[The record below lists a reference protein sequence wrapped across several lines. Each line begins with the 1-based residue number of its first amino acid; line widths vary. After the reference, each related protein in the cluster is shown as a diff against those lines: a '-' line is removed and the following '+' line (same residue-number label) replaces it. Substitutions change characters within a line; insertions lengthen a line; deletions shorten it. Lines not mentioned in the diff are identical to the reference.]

1 VADKNKITVE
11 LRLRDL
17 ATKELKEFEQNA
29 TRSGRR
35 GKEAFSKVDTA
46 AGKLAKRLGAVAVAF
61 VGIQSAIRG
70 IRAAVTAGF
79 GFVELAG
86 DVEESRSKFEELFS
100 GQLPEANAQLELLA
114 TNLGRSQST
123 LQNAASDLQALILPL
138 GFSAEEAAGLSFE
151 ITRLSQDVESFRNVK
166 FEDVLRDIRSGL
178 VGQSEPLLKYG
189 ADIREAAVQ
198 QKALELGLADT
209 AKELTQQDKI
219 VARLSIIY
227 AAFDKDL
234 GDVQRTSDSYANS
247 LRALR
252 ESTKDVRIELGQNL
266 IKEIKGAIVEL
277 GGAAEVTNDYRFV
290 ATAASFVTAGFI
302 RAVVSLIKAGRQL
315 ADSFGGSDGTVGSL
329 KRVGTAVAV
338 LSGAFQV
345 LVETIVFLGRTAKN
359 NFEIIARLASKNF
372 RTIAVGLDVLIN
384 AFNTLAGSTEV
395 SNLAANFKE
404 TGSVLEIVADGVKA
418 NAEAV
423 KDFGIGIARAGIE
436 TAKLKE
442 GFDNISTAFGKLIK
456 DSNLDRLIPGL
467 PEFGGALDAALNR
480 AVSQAKKSLT
490 ALDKSIEETAGAFA
504 KATEFAGAFIDKIT
518 SVVAQEIKFASA
530 TAGAKDAFTAFGESL
545 SEFNLARGA
554 TQAVFQTITRGL
566 ADVTDALIAG
576 ESSFSEFARGVARS
590 IGSIIAQFYI
600 LRALRDG
607 LGFSAG
613 GLFSGFGFGDSITG
627 LANGGVMQGQMS
639 NSLPINGYANGGI
652 ANSPQMAIFGE
663 GRGAEAFVPLPDGK
677 NIPVKMEGG
686 GQGVTVNITVPSL
699 DPKTAAEVIQANLP
713 TITSGVANAILSGQD
728 RKLVQAVGRG

>member
-1 VADKNKITVE
+1 MADKNKITVE

-17 ATKELKEFEQNA
+17 ATKELKEFERNA
-29 TRSGRR
+29 QRSGRK
-35 GKEAFSKVDTA
+35 GKEAFNKVDTS
-46 AGKLAKRLGAVAVAF
+46 AGRLVKRLGAVAVAF

-86 DVEESRSKFEELFS
+86 DAEEARSKFEELFS

-123 LQNAASDLQALILPL
+123 LQNAASDLQALIQPL
-138 GFSAEEAAGLSFE
+138 GFSAEGAAGLSFE
-151 ITRLSQDVESFRNVK
+151 ITRLSQDVESFRNVE
-166 FEDVLRDIRSGL
+166 FADVLRDIRSGL

-227 AAFDKDL
+227 AAFDKDI

-247 LRALR
+247 LRSLR
-252 ESTKDVRIELGQNL
+252 EGIKDVQLELGQGL
-266 IKEIKGAIVEL
+266 IVELKKAIVEL

-290 ATAASFVTAGFI
+290 ATASAFATTGFI
-302 RAVVSLIKAGRQL
+302 RAVVALIEGARQL
-315 ADSFGGSDGTVGSL
+315 AKAFGGTQGTVGAL
-329 KRVGTAVAV
+329 KRLGLAVV
-338 LSGAFQV
+338 LLTGAFEV
-345 LVETIVFLGRTAKN
+345 LVEAIVFLGKTAKN
-359 NFEIIARLASKNF
+359 NFTLLARLATRNF
-372 RTIAVGLDVLIN
+372 KSIAAGLDILIN
-384 AFNTLAGSTEV
+384 AFNKLSGSTET
-395 SNLAANFKE
+395 SRLAANFKE
-404 TGSVLEIVADGVKA
+404 TGSVLSIVADSVKA

-423 KDFGIGIARAGIE
+423 KDFGIGIAQAGIRA
-436 TAKLKE
+436 AKLKE
-442 GFDNISTAFGKLIK
+442 DFDNVSTAFGALVEASRLDKLIP
-456 DSNLDRLIPGL
+456 SL

-480 AVSQAKKSLT
+480 ALSEARAELEELETTAKRVLPSLGT
-490 ALDKSIEETAGAFA
+490 AADGAAQAFA
-504 KATEFAGAFIDKIT
+504 EFTD
-518 SVVAQEIKFASA
+518 
-530 TAGAKDAFTAFGESL
+530 SL
-545 SEFNLARGA
+545 SEFNLGRGA
-554 TQAVFQTITRGL
+554 TQAVFQTLANGL

-576 ESSFSEFARGVARS
+576 EKSFSEFASGVARS
-590 IGSIIAQFYI
+590 IGSIIAQFFL
-600 LRALRDG
+600 LRAIRES
-607 LGFSAG
+607 LG
-613 GLFSGFGFGDSITG
+613 GFGGGGFNPFGIFDSPTA
-627 LANGGVMQGQMS
+627 LANGGVMQGKMS
-639 NSLPINGYANGGI
+639 NSLPMNGYANGGI
-652 ANSPQMAIFGE
+652 ANSPQLALFGE

>member
-1 VADKNKITVE
+1 MADKNKITVE

-17 ATKELKEFEQNA
+17 ATKELKEFERNA
-29 TRSGRR
+29 QRSGRR
-35 GKEAFSKVDTA
+35 GKEAFNKTDTA
-46 AGKLAKRLGAVAVAF
+46 AGKLVKRLGAVAVAF
-61 VGIQSAIRG
+61 VGIQTAIRG
-70 IRAAVTAGF
+70 IRSAVTAGF
-79 GFVELAG
+79 GFIELAG
-86 DVEESRSKFEELFS
+86 DVEESRSKFEELFA

-123 LQNAASDLQALILPL
+123 LRNAASDLQALILPL
-138 GFSAEEAAGLSFE
+138 GFSAQEAAGLSFE

-166 FEDVLRDIRSGL
+166 FADVLRDIRSGL

-247 LRALR
+247 LRALK
-252 ESTKDVRIELGQNL
+252 EGTKDVRIELGQNL
-266 IKEIKGAIVEL
+266 IRDVKGAIVEL

-290 ATAASFVTAGFI
+290 ATAAAFVTAGFI
-302 RAVVSLIKAGRQL
+302 RAVVSLIKASRQL
-315 ADSFGGSDGTVGSL
+315 ADAFGGSDGAVGSL
-329 KRVGTAVAV
+329 KRLGKAVAI
-338 LSGAFQV
+338 LTGAFQI
-345 LVETIVFLGRTAKN
+345 LVEVIVFLGKTAKN
-359 NFEIIARLASKNF
+359 NFTIIARLAVKNF
-372 RTIAVGLDVLIN
+372 KTIASGLDILIN
-384 AFNTLAGSTEV
+384 AFNKLSGSTET
-395 SNLAANFKE
+395 SRLAANFKE
-404 TGSVLEIVADGVKA
+404 TGSVLSIVADGVKA

-423 KDFGIGIARAGIE
+423 KDFGLGIARAGIE
-436 TAKLKE
+436 AAKLE
-442 GFDNISTAFGKLIK
+442 QGFDKISTAFGKLVE
-456 DSNLDRLIPGL
+456 DSNLDKLIPSL
-467 PEFGGALDAALNR
+467 PEFAGALDAALNR
-480 AVSQAKKSLT
+480 ALSEARNELKE
-490 ALDKSIEETAGAFA
+490 LDKTA
-504 KATEFAGAFIDKIT
+504 KAVLPRLGSAADGAAQAFKEFQD
-518 SVVAQEIKFASA
+518 
-530 TAGAKDAFTAFGESL
+530 SL
-545 SEFNLARGA
+545 SEFNLGRGA
-554 TQAVFQTITRGL
+554 TQAVFQTLTNGL
-566 ADVTDALIAG
+566 ADLTDGLIAG
-576 ESSFSEFARGVARS
+576 ERSFSEFASGVARS
-590 IGSIIAQFYI
+590 IGSIIAQFFL
-600 LRALRDG
+600 LRAIRES
-607 LGFSAG
+607 LGGFG
-613 GLFSGFGFGDSITG
+613 GGFNPFGLFDSATK
-627 LANGGVMQGQMS
+627 LAKGGVMQGQMS